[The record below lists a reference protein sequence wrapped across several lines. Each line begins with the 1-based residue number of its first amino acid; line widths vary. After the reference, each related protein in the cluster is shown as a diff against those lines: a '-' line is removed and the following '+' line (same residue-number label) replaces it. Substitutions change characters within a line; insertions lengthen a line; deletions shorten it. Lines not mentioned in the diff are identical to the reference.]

1 MLSEFKKRISQAG
14 SSHSKAKLNLT
25 SMDLNDRQVSRNF
38 FKLTLKVYCSSH
50 RVVLFRIFVVQLTI
64 LVEELA
70 HTPVLAKLELNGNN
84 ISTAVSALFLFTF
97 LRFIRFRD
105 LELGFKFNAVRI
117 INRVHLYCAI

>member
-1 MLSEFKKRISQAG
+1 M
-14 SSHSKAKLNLT
+14 
-25 SMDLNDRQVSRNF
+25 
-38 FKLTLKVYCSSH
+38 
-50 RVVLFRIFVVQLTI
+50 FRIFVVQLTI
-64 LVEELA
+64 LAEELA

-105 LELGFKFNAVRI
+105 LELGFKFNVVRI